1 MISYAKN
8 QEICVNV
15 WHSSVYTQIVMV
27 FPSYFFLPYIK
38 VGPGPLPPS
47 TLCTQYDINHDSAYL
62 LSARIWKPQ
71 PNTSMKYFTYF
82 FNFWSIRFNVYVHH
96 LQSDYRHPD
105 LLPLMAYSYTKVY
118 HSKKKQIYCGYLK
131 YIDPKVSYSLTQPG
145 KIRRYTK
152 AIVK

>member
-1 MISYAKN
+1 MTFL
-8 QEICVNV
+8 CV
-15 WHSSVYTQIVMV
+15 HSDCDG
-27 FPSYFFLPYIK
+27 FPILFLPPIYQGRA
-38 VGPGPLPPS
+38 GPSPLLMPS

-82 FNFWSIRFNVYVHH
+82 FNLWSIRFNVYVHH

-105 LLPLMAYSYTKVY
+105 LLPLMAYSYTIVY